1 MGSGGTVA
9 GARGLFCVV
18 FFTGA
23 RGKERGCA

>member
-9 GARGLFCVV
+9 GARGLFLRS